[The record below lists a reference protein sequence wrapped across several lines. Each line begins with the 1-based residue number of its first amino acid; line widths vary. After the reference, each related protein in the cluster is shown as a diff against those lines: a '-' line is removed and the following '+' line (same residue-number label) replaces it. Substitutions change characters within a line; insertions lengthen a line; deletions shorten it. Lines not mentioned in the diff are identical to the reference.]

1 MNIKSFFSLF
11 KLISLDSAHWFNF
24 YWTLYKVE
32 QGQTRSGDPPSS
44 LPSHS
49 PVSATSYPRLWGLSG
64 LIKLIMTVPPWFSTL
79 IHSPNRISPC
89 PSLIFFCCSERERE
103 REGNENPVK
112 TLFFFFLVKSLF
124 CWHCRWTGATARY
137 YLRLQKH
144 TEICFNLSTND
155 VGSTRNAFISLLIH

>member
-103 REGNENPVK
+103 RVTK
-112 TLFFFFLVKSLF
+112 TLWKPCFFFPCEKPLLL
-124 CWHCRWTGATARY
+124 A
-137 YLRLQKH
+137 LQVNWCH
-144 TEICFNLSTND
+144 GPLLSTFTKTYGNMFQ
-155 VGSTRNAFISLLIH
+155 SIN